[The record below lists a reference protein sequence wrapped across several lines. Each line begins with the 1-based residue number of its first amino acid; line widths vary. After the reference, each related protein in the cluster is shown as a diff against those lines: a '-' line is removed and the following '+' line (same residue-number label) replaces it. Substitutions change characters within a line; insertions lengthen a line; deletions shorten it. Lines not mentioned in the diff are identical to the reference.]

1 MTENNKKSESAK
13 KVAETEKKVSV
24 LTPAKT
30 VEKAREFIIDE
41 QTGRSFEVKPEDKMD
56 RLAARASIIYLLIM
70 IFFFLWQ
77 LFDIWLGRFTLAQL
91 FGYLNYGPLT
101 NSSTLIG
108 IYTFIGGALGG
119 IVNEIRGFLFW
130 HCDHNAFGRRYL
142 WKALVSPWLG
152 AVLGIF
158 VYFFMRSGIALF
170 SGEFIPG
177 EGTVQ
182 QAIPM
187 FTIGLLAGYGSRK
200 VFIWLDHHVDRIFK
214 LKKKKDEAENL
225 KKVPN
230 LKGMTK
236 EEAEKKLDDFE
247 LKLGKV
253 KEVQTEKKDMIKKVI
268 SQDTK
273 PNLYVEAGS
282 AINITL
288 GVRE

>member
-1 MTENNKKSESAK
+1 M
-13 KVAETEKKVSV
+13 
-24 LTPAKT
+24 
-30 VEKAREFIIDE
+30 
-41 QTGRSFEVKPEDKMD
+41 
-56 RLAARASIIYLLIM
+56 
-70 IFFFLWQ
+70 
-77 LFDIWLGRFTLAQL
+77 
-91 FGYLNYGPLT
+91 
-101 NSSTLIG
+101 
-108 IYTFIGGALGG
+108 
-119 IVNEIRGFLFW
+119 NEIRGFLFW

-142 WKALVSPWLG
+142 WKAIVSPWLG

-158 VYFFMRSGIALF
+158 VYFLMRSGIALF
-170 SGEFIPG
+170 TGEFIPG

-214 LKKKKDEAENL
+214 AIKTKEIETL

-236 EEAEKKLDDFE
+236 EEAEKRLNYSE
-247 LKLGKV
+247 LKLG
-253 KEVQTEKKDMIKKVI
+253 EVKKVI
-268 SQDTK
+268 TDEQDLIGKVIGQDAK
-273 PNLYVEAGS
+273 PNINVKAGS